1 MEWNLGVGS
10 PLVPEDCHDG
20 NLQIRNGPEAHDV
33 HVQRPFGFGPAF
45 GLELDLGPSRVLREE
60 NRRAY
65 SMSSLRVLAT
75 RLRSDGVLVVRVTEE
90 DKAYRRALD
99 EIFSEVGVHTID
111 TKDLLGNSV
120 KGVFYI
126 ARM

>member
-1 MEWNLGVGS
+1 
-10 PLVPEDCHDG
+10 
-20 NLQIRNGPEAHDV
+20 
-33 HVQRPFGFGPAF
+33 
-45 GLELDLGPSRVLREE
+45 
-60 NRRAY
+60 
-65 SMSSLRVLAT
+65 MSSLRVLAT

-111 TKDLLGNSV
+111 TKDLLGNFV